1 MTSPPPKKFTI
12 AGKKGAPAYE
22 MGVTDGKKVFKMGK
36 TQVPVEVDSNKK
48 QYYYADPKTK
58 NKVYLAQV

>member
-1 MTSPPPKKFTI
+1 MTSPPKKFTI

-22 MGVTDGKKVFKMGK
+22 MGATNGKRVLKMDK
-36 TQVPVEVDSNKK
+36 TQVPVELDSNKK
-48 QYYYADPKTK
+48 QYSYVDRKTK